1 MPDGTRQAVSRFT
14 SMPRSNRKFA
24 HASLLLAGAGALGL
38 ACGVAWAR
46 DTPVAPPAAMAVVGT
61 LTCGLS
67 AENKAVDANPAAQGR
82 DVLCR
87 FQPGADGPVEVYVGT
102 VQGVGKADVLFAKGA
117 MILSVR
123 APAARAA
130 PGMLQQSYSTDAAPK
145 GAAPPLVGDRN
156 KSIMLQP
163 LHEQEGRVAKGE
175 LRPDAL
181 IVLMELRLRSSA
193 A

>member
-1 MPDGTRQAVSRFT
+1 MANSD
-14 SMPRSNRKFA
+14 RKYA
-24 HASLLLAGAGALGL
+24 HASLLLAGASALGL

-46 DTPVAPPAAMAVVGT
+46 DTPVGPPAAMAIVGT

-82 DVLCR
+82 DVLCQ
-87 FQPGADGPVEVYVGT
+87 FQPGAEGPVEIYAGT

-117 MILSVR
+117 VILSVR

-130 PGMLQQSYSTDAAPK
+130 PGMLQQTYSADSAPK

-156 KSIMLQP
+156 KTVVLQP
-163 LHEQEGRVAKGE
+163 IHEQEGRVAKGAK
-175 LRPDAL
+175 PDAL
-181 IVLMELRLRSSA
+181 IVLLELRLRSSA